1 MFPASLCVGCLP
13 VIQGENVRGRFICV
27 QCVLSP
33 LVLREGIREEL
44 TYIVF
49 EKDVCC
55 LQNTNQK
62 AVDMNVILW

>member
-1 MFPASLCVGCLP
+1 M
-13 VIQGENVRGRFICV
+13 

-44 TYIVF
+44 TYVVF

-62 AVDMNVILW
+62 AVDMNGILW